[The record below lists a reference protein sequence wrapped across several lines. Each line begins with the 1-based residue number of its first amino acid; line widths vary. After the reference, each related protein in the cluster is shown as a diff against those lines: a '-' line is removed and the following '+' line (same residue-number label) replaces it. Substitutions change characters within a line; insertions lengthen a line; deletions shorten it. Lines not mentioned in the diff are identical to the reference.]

1 MQEISFHEAFSLTS
15 AKLTP
20 AEIARKI
27 GLSRQTVSGWP
38 SLVHGPQK
46 SKRDLF
52 MNWYRRE
59 VCIKNVRQGVEKLIE
74 RFEHNLWHPAE
85 MMRIDTWDEW
95 QEAFITVNLP
105 WYFSDDFYF
114 WTNRRGQKGDFE
126 EWTHEGQ
133 DFHDFNRLVEQD
145 RINEIVGLAL
155 L

>member
-38 SLVHGPQK
+38 SLVRGPQK
-46 SKRDLF
+46 AKQDLF
-52 MNWYRRE
+52 MTWYRRE
-59 VCIKNVRQGVEKLIE
+59 VCIKDTRSGLIQLIDKYWHNMARRNANRIESYDRWPKQYVEEI
-74 RFEHNLWHPAE
+74 
-85 MMRIDTWDEW
+85 
-95 QEAFITVNLP
+95 LP
-105 WYFSDDFYF
+105 WLFSNDFFF
-114 WTNRRGQKGDFE
+114 WKNRKGQAGDFE
-126 EWTHEGQ
+126 QWTHEGQ